1 MVKILLALQD
11 ARNMTDE
18 TIKTV
23 TDKTFIEQPFGQIK
37 KMLSKWQ
44 LYNKN
49 ILNLLIRVL
58 DL

>member
-23 TDKTFIEQPFGQIK
+23 TDKTFIEQPFG
-37 KMLSKWQ
+37 
-44 LYNKN
+44 
-49 ILNLLIRVL
+49 
-58 DL
+58 